1 MVAFC
6 VMMLAVNL
14 QVFLTWHSFICTDNS
29 CFLPSKTNQ
38 RRKGTERLTD
48 MSFLVLCQVK
58 TNITFIIIYIYIYIY
73 IRFVPSSFPYFL
85 IWNLYYYYYFKK
97 HILVNHTVCTHNKPN
112 YYLMKNHIKSSFCC
126 QNMKWS
132 WSLKIYYYRCMY
144 LLGCVVSASITLNS
158 LNNIHTFSSSL
169 VNAVVLKTN

>member
-1 MVAFC
+1 MFSTKQDKSEKKRNEK
-6 VMMLAVNL
+6 VNRYVL
-14 QVFLTWHSFICTDNS
+14 FSFMPGEDKYN
-29 CFLPSKTNQ
+29 LYN
-38 RRKGTERLTD
+38 
-48 MSFLVLCQVK
+48 
-58 TNITFIIIYIYIYIY
+58 YIYIYIY

-132 WSLKIYYYRCMY
+132 
-144 LLGCVVSASITLNS
+144 
-158 LNNIHTFSSSL
+158 
-169 VNAVVLKTN
+169 